1 MLPAC
6 GGAALITSGLWG
18 QSTTAGT
25 LCGWWVVN
33 VMIGAIYQSYTVL
46 IHGPKRQRVT
56 KGNPSRVTATWE
68 EDVQQPKSAKM
79 SDYYVYMHNAQGGVT
94 HRACMLRVCRFGF
107 NHIAAGVSRFGAR
120 PKQVFK
126 RHISICSIAKAQKH
140 STARVSEG
148 LNPLYATRRVA
159 CAPCMYEALV

>member
-1 MLPAC
+1 
-6 GGAALITSGLWG
+6 
-18 QSTTAGT
+18 
-25 LCGWWVVN
+25 
-33 VMIGAIYQSYTVL
+33 MIGAIYQSYTVL